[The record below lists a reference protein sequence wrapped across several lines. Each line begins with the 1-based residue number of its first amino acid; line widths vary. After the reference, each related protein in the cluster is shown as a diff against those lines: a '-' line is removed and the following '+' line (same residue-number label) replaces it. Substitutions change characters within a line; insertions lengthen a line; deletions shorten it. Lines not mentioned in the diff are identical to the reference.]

1 MESDTEASELDP
13 SDLDERDL
21 WARLPKKFREQ
32 VVKSGGQLPRDE
44 ILGFLVDSEAEALEL
59 MAEFASDDGLAGRC
73 LVELWTRALPRTQR
87 ICQRRGRVD
96 PALQSL
102 KVASAAAPSIASAE
116 AQQTLSWLKLQSGA
130 CRQYRSWSARQR
142 GQSGCLQT
150 QQSRADQEAAELKQW
165 RANLAEL
172 VIEADLPVAQH
183 AQRTSNPDAIIAASL
198 GSMRATTICKRV
210 REWRKVRNFS
220 LQLCGHVWP
229 VHVGV
234 VLDYLHERME
244 EPCARTVPEAVLA
257 ALAFMEKA
265 GGVAAADRLASA
277 PVLRNFVNQATQDLE
292 VGAPPK
298 KSAPLL
304 PVILIGSLELLVL
317 CSSEPLYARA
327 LAWYKLLKL
336 WTASRTG
343 DLTSL
348 RPSSLRL
355 TSFGLVGCLE
365 RTKTTGPGK
374 RVRHLPIFIC
384 RSAYL
389 LAPGWLEK
397 GFEIWQSADF
407 AFDRDYFLPLP
418 SADWESTRHVMADF
432 ADSTALSKRLL
443 RALKLPVRQDGCW
456 ISSGIPLFCA
466 EAALSFW
473 TEHSERNWLN
483 SHLAVIGVPQSER
496 DFIGRWRITSSAD
509 EYQRLAQRVVIN
521 AQEQLLTYF
530 ARNDKWDLGHA
541 GLEELAQF
549 LHQRQVPEAL
559 ITAQCAQLQLPA
571 KWCSRV
577 PEPVVPAPDLL
588 EPAPVPA
595 CDDRQVE
602 NLADD
607 ASQSPYFVVVIGKKN
622 FRRLH
627 RRGGCGVSAIEV
639 GQSEPCWS
647 LQGLTYDL
655 ACRHCWKRGNATVS
669 EAEEADDSDD
679 SDDSVEG

>member
-1 MESDTEASELDP
+1 M
-13 SDLDERDL
+13 
-21 WARLPKKFREQ
+21 
-32 VVKSGGQLPRDE
+32 
-44 ILGFLVDSEAEALEL
+44 
-59 MAEFASDDGLAGRC
+59 
-73 LVELWTRALPRTQR
+73 
-87 ICQRRGRVD
+87 
-96 PALQSL
+96 
-102 KVASAAAPSIASAE
+102 
-116 AQQTLSWLKLQSGA
+116 
-130 CRQYRSWSARQR
+130 
-142 GQSGCLQT
+142 QT
-150 QQSRADQEAAELKQW
+150 QQSRADLEATELKRW
-165 RANLAEL
+165 RASLAEL
-172 VIEADLPVAQH
+172 VIEADLPVSHH
-183 AQRTSNPDAIIAASL
+183 AQLTSNPEAIIAASL
-198 GSMRATTICKRV
+198 GSMRATTIRKRV

-220 LQLCGHVWP
+220 LQLCGHAWP
-229 VHVGV
+229 MHVGV
-234 VLDYLHERME
+234 VLDYLHKRME

-257 ALAFMEKA
+257 ALAFMENA
-265 GGVAAADRLASA
+265 GSVAAADRLASM

-304 PVILIGSLELLVL
+304 PVILIGSLELLVM
-317 CSSEPLYARA
+317 CNSEPLYARA
-327 LAWYKLLKL
+327 LAWYKLQL

-355 TSFGLVGCLE
+355 TSFVLVGCLE

-374 RVRHLPIFIC
+374 RVRHLPISIC

-397 GFEIWQSADF
+397 GLEIWESSEF

-418 SADWESTRHVMADF
+418 SADWASVRPVMADF
-432 ADSTALSKRLL
+432 ADSTALSKRLF
-443 RALKLPVRQDGCW
+443 RALKQPVRQNGHW
-456 ISSGIPLFCA
+456 VSSMVPLFCA

-483 SHLAVIGVPQSER
+483 SHLAVIGVPQCEC

-530 ARNDKWDLGHA
+530 AGNDKWDLSHTGVQE
-541 GLEELAQF
+541 LEQF
-549 LHQRQVPEAL
+549 LRQRHVPEAL
-559 ITAQCAQLQLPA
+559 ITAQCIQLQLPA
-571 KWCSRV
+571 QWCSRV
-577 PEPVVPAPDLL
+577 PEPMAPAPVLP
-588 EPAPVPA
+588 EPAPVQA
-595 CDDRQVE
+595 CDNSQVE
-602 NLADD
+602 NPAED
-607 ASQSPYFVVVIGKKN
+607 AGQSPYFVVVIGKKN

-669 EAEEADDSDD
+669 EAEEADDSED
-679 SDDSVEG
+679 SDESVEG

>member
-1 MESDTEASELDP
+1 MDSDTEASELDP
-13 SDLDERDL
+13 SDLEERDL

-32 VVKSGGQLPRDE
+32 VGKSGGQLPRDE

-73 LVELWTRALPRTQR
+73 LVELWTRVLPRTQR
-87 ICQRRGRVD
+87 LCQRRGRVD

-102 KVASAAAPSIASAE
+102 VVSSAAAPSIESAE

-130 CRQYRSWSARQR
+130 CRQFRSWSARQR
-142 GQSGCLQT
+142 GQSECVQT
-150 QQSRADQEAAELKQW
+150 QQSRADLEATELKRW
-165 RANLAEL
+165 RASLAEL
-172 VIEADLPVAQH
+172 VIEADLPVSHH
-183 AQRTSNPDAIIAASL
+183 AQLTSNPEAIIAASL
-198 GSMRATTICKRV
+198 GSMCATTIRKRV

-220 LQLCGHVWP
+220 LQLCGHAWP
-229 VHVGV
+229 THVGV

-265 GGVAAADRLASA
+265 GSVAAADRLASM
-277 PVLRNFVNQATQDLE
+277 PVRNFVNQATQDLE

-304 PVILIGSLELLVL
+304 PVVLIGSLELLVM
-317 CSSEPLYARA
+317 CNSEPLYARA

-397 GFEIWQSADF
+397 GLEIWESSEF

-418 SADWESTRHVMADF
+418 SADWASVRPVMADF
-432 ADSTALSKRLL
+432 ADTTALSKRLF
-443 RALKLPVRQDGCW
+443 RALKQPVRQNGHW
-456 ISSGIPLFCA
+456 VSSVVPLFCA

-483 SHLAVIGVPQSER
+483 SHLAVIGVPQCER

-530 ARNDKWDLGHA
+530 AGNDKWDLSHA
-541 GLEELAQF
+541 GVQELEQF
-549 LHQRQVPEAL
+549 LRQRHVPEAL
-559 ITAQCAQLQLPA
+559 ITAQCIQLQLPA
-571 KWCSRV
+571 QWCSRV
-577 PEPVVPAPDLL
+577 PEPMAPAPVLP
-588 EPAPVPA
+588 EPAPVQA
-595 CDDRQVE
+595 CDNSQVE
-602 NLADD
+602 NPAED
-607 ASQSPYFVVVIGKKN
+607 AGQSPYFVVVIGKKN

-669 EAEEADDSDD
+669 EAEEADDSED
-679 SDDSVEG
+679 SDESVEG

>member
-1 MESDTEASELDP
+1 MDSDTEASELDP
-13 SDLDERDL
+13 SDLEERDL

-32 VVKSGGQLPRDE
+32 VGKSGGQLPRDE
-44 ILGFLVDSEAEALEL
+44 MLGFLVDSEAEALEL

-73 LVELWTRALPRTQR
+73 LVELWTRVLPRTQR
-87 ICQRRGRVD
+87 LCQRRGRVD

-102 KVASAAAPSIASAE
+102 VVSSAAAPSIESAE

-130 CRQYRSWSARQR
+130 CCQFRSWSARQR
-142 GQSGCLQT
+142 GQSECVQT
-150 QQSRADQEAAELKQW
+150 QQSRADLEATELKRW
-165 RANLAEL
+165 RASLAEL
-172 VIEADLPVAQH
+172 VIEADLPVSHH
-183 AQRTSNPDAIIAASL
+183 AQLTSNPEAIIAALL
-198 GSMRATTICKRV
+198 GSMRATTIRKRV

-220 LQLCGHVWP
+220 LQPCGHAWP
-229 VHVGV
+229 THVGV

-265 GGVAAADRLASA
+265 GSVAAADRLAST

-304 PVILIGSLELLVL
+304 PVVLIGSLELLVM
-317 CSSEPLYARA
+317 CNSEPLYARA

-355 TSFGLVGCLE
+355 TSFGLIGCLE

-397 GFEIWQSADF
+397 GLEIWESSEFD
-407 AFDRDYFLPLP
+407 FDRDYFLPLP
-418 SADWESTRHVMADF
+418 SADWASMRPVMADF
-432 ADSTALSKRLL
+432 ADTTALSKRLF
-443 RALKLPVRQDGCW
+443 RALKQPVRQNGHW
-456 ISSGIPLFCA
+456 VSSVVPLFCA

-483 SHLAVIGVPQSER
+483 SHLAVIGVPQCER

-530 ARNDKWDLGHA
+530 AGNDKWDLSHA
-541 GLEELAQF
+541 GVQELEQF
-549 LHQRQVPEAL
+549 LRQRHVPEAL
-559 ITAQCAQLQLPA
+559 ITAQCLQLQLPA
-571 KWCSRV
+571 QWCSRV
-577 PEPVVPAPDLL
+577 PEPMAPAPVLP
-588 EPAPVPA
+588 EPAPVQA
-595 CDDRQVE
+595 CDNSQVE
-602 NLADD
+602 NPAED
-607 ASQSPYFVVVIGKKN
+607 AGQSPYFVVVIGKKE
-622 FRRLH
+622 FPPAPPAWRLW
-627 RRGGCGVSAIEV
+627 RV
-639 GQSEPCWS
+639 G
-647 LQGLTYDL
+647 
-655 ACRHCWKRGNATVS
+655 N
-669 EAEEADDSDD
+669 
-679 SDDSVEG
+679 

>member
-1 MESDTEASELDP
+1 MDSDTEASELDP
-13 SDLDERDL
+13 SDLEERDL

-32 VVKSGGQLPRDE
+32 VGKSGGQLPRDE

-73 LVELWTRALPRTQR
+73 LVELWTRVLPRTQR
-87 ICQRRGRVD
+87 LCQRRGRVD

-102 KVASAAAPSIASAE
+102 VVSSAAAPSIESAE

-130 CRQYRSWSARQR
+130 CRQFRSWSARQR
-142 GQSGCLQT
+142 GQSECVQT
-150 QQSRADQEAAELKQW
+150 QQSRADLEATELKRW
-165 RANLAEL
+165 RASLAEL
-172 VIEADLPVAQH
+172 VIEADLPVSHH
-183 AQRTSNPDAIIAASL
+183 AQLTSNPEAIIAALL
-198 GSMRATTICKRV
+198 GSMRATTIRKRV

-220 LQLCGHVWP
+220 LQLCGHAWP
-229 VHVGV
+229 THVGV

-257 ALAFMEKA
+257 ALAFMENA
-265 GGVAAADRLASA
+265 GSVAAADRLASM
-277 PVLRNFVNQATQDLE
+277 PVRNFVNQATQDLE

-304 PVILIGSLELLVL
+304 PVVLIGSLELLVM
-317 CSSEPLYARA
+317 CNSEPLYARA

-397 GFEIWQSADF
+397 GLEIWESSEF

-418 SADWESTRHVMADF
+418 SADWASVRPVMADF
-432 ADSTALSKRLL
+432 ADSTALSKRLF
-443 RALKLPVRQDGCW
+443 RALKQPVRQNGHW
-456 ISSGIPLFCA
+456 VSSVVPLFCA

-483 SHLAVIGVPQSER
+483 SHLAVIGVPQCER

-530 ARNDKWDLGHA
+530 AGNDKWDLSHA
-541 GLEELAQF
+541 GVQELEKF
-549 LHQRQVPEAL
+549 LRQRHVPEAL
-559 ITAQCAQLQLPA
+559 ITAQCIQLQLPA
-571 KWCSRV
+571 QWCSRV
-577 PEPVVPAPDLL
+577 PEPMAPAPVLP
-588 EPAPVPA
+588 EPAPVQA
-595 CDDRQVE
+595 CDNSQVE
-602 NLADD
+602 NPAED
-607 ASQSPYFVVVIGKKN
+607 AGQSPYFVVVIGKKN

-669 EAEEADDSDD
+669 EAEEADDSED
-679 SDDSVEG
+679 SDESVEG